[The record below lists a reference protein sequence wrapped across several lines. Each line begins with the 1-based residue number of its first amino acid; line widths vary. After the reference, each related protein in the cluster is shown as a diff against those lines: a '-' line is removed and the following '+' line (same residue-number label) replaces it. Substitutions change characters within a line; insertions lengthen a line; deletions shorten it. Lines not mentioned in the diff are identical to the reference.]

1 MVNNTWKFTNLL
13 KNSKSVGCKRVF
25 RTERDKS
32 GEIVRYK
39 ARLVAKG
46 YSQVAGLDFNE
57 IFAPVAKFITI
68 KCILALGAT
77 ME

>member
-1 MVNNTWKFTNLL
+1 M
-13 KNSKSVGCKRVF
+13 F

>member
-1 MVNNTWKFTNLL
+1 M
-13 KNSKSVGCKRVF
+13 F

-46 YSQVAGLDFNE
+46 YSQVAKLDFNE

-68 KCILALGAT
+68 KCILAFGAT
-77 ME
+77 MEWEIHQMNVKMTF